1 MLPCLSSLYSL
12 TYPRTVTLIY
22 HFETPLRIAVLFLYC
37 SYTIYLESLEGSV
50 LLFLFCHTSL
60 SKPTPARGQ
69 AFSSTFP
76 YTFWDETYVLL
87 SEKKKKKNWLW
98 LPEANISGN
107 CYSQSALK
115 SSAQQDTKNKVSA
128 DAHVLK
134 TYGCDT
140 NVRISDPQIM
150 HEAAFNFLV
159 ERLSIIF
166 FLKLPVPSK

>member
-37 SYTIYLESLEGSV
+37 SYTIYLESLEGSA

-87 SEKKKKKNWLW
+87 SEKKKKTGCGFQKLT
-98 LPEANISGN
+98 
-107 CYSQSALK
+107 SQEIVIHKAL
-115 SSAQQDTKNKVSA
+115 
-128 DAHVLK
+128 
-134 TYGCDT
+134 
-140 NVRISDPQIM
+140 
-150 HEAAFNFLV
+150 
-159 ERLSIIF
+159 
-166 FLKLPVPSK
+166 